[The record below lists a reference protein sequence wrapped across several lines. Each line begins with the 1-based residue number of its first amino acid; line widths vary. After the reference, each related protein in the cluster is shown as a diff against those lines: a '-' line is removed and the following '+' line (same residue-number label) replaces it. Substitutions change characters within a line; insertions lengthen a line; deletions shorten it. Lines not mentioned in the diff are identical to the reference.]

1 MKRPVFPRRA
11 ARTAILAALKEDRV
25 QNDKTSL
32 YSLPSGIRAQAI
44 LLTRQAG
51 TVSGLPLVAEIFK
64 KLNRNTKVRLM
75 VRDGDRIRQNQ
86 VLAQIQGPALSLM
99 QGERVVLN
107 FVARMSG
114 IATLTQTYVKACGK
128 KSRVFDTR
136 KTTPGLRSL
145 EKYAVVCGG
154 GWNHRFDL
162 SDGIL
167 IKDNHLAMSA
177 NVELAVAR
185 VRKRARRQ
193 FIEVEVTSM
202 AEAREALGAGADMLL
217 LDNMNPRQ
225 IRAILK
231 FLRGRALV
239 EVSGGVTL
247 KTIRSYADCR
257 PDRIS
262 VGALTHSAVSMD
274 LSMKMKK
281 L

>member
-51 TVSGLPLVAEIFK
+51 TVSGLLLVAEIFK
-64 KLNRNTKVRLM
+64 KLNRNTKVRLK

-99 QGERVVLN
+99 RGERVVLN

-114 IATLTQTYVKACGK
+114 IATLTQSYVKACGK

-185 VRKRARRQ
+185 VRKRAPRQ